1 MTSTA
6 ATPTTTARATGW
18 GWAGIVAGLAAGAS
32 GAILAQGPGTFGD
45 QEVKSG
51 EFIVGAMNPELLI
64 RLGGGLGMVAVVA
77 TTVFTLGLARRAAE
91 TAPGRTGWVEALRWS
106 SIALLATTAVGVLMR
121 YVAAGG
127 APGAMDQSMY
137 TTEASATAA
146 VLADQMSTGT
156 YLPALGVMTAAGV
169 LSLRGALLP
178 KAVGIVALVLAGA
191 SLVATLAIGLPY
203 SSSLVFPLFAP
214 VAGIAALVRRG

>member
-1 MTSTA
+1 MTTLA
-6 ATPTTTARATGW
+6 APSTTARTAAW
-18 GWAGIVAGLAAGAS
+18 GWAGIVAAVTAGGAS
-32 GAILAQGPGTFGD
+32 AFLAQGPGTFTD
-45 QEVKSG
+45 REVKSG
-51 EFIVGAMNPELLI
+51 AFIASAMNPELLI
-64 RLGGGLGMVAVVA
+64 RLGAGLGLVAVIA
-77 TTVFTLGLARRAAE
+77 TTLFTLGLCRRAGEIAS
-91 TAPGRTGWVEALRWS
+91 ARSGWVEALRWS
-106 SIALLATTAVGVLMR
+106 SIALLATTTVGVLMR

-156 YLPALGVMTAAGV
+156 YLPALGVMAVSGV

-191 SLVATLAIGLPY
+191 SFVATLAIGLPY
-203 SSSLVFPLFAP
+203 SSALVFPLFAL
-214 VAGIAALVRRG
+214 VAGIGALVRRR